1 MVMKYSHFPS
11 FYINLVKLRFF
22 ELNTSFKDSKVVG
35 TSTCKSTLEML
46 ASGIIAVYKC
56 GSLGLRCY
64 SNQIWAWLTE
74 KRRRSMKTFQSDH
87 QAVSSHLWLILK
99 KRWKYSRLF
108 LRASTIV
115 AWLKI
120 GETRQT
126 RKRRNMLLPSLAAVP
141 SLQVPAQF
149 VARQWDWPSNPSR
162 NLASYV
168 RRWVMHISRLLTI
181 CSKCMICIITQLITC
196 TWKYTIFVCTVYRK
210 LFPSAICMYLVYS
223 NVLASVINHNYIQKM
238 RVQWD
243 RSGNAANRGP
253 GFLVKLDTSVAGCS
267 STQNVFSDC
276 IMMYYVGL

>member
-1 MVMKYSHFPS
+1 MWQYDPKSPFGVSCSEVPLSTWEVSRIISEYSELHGDEILTFS
-11 FYINLVKLRFF
+11 ILVNLVKLRFF
-22 ELNTSFKDSKVVG
+22 ELNTSFKVSKVVG

-46 ASGIIAVYKC
+46 TSGIIAVYKC

-64 SNQIWAWLTE
+64 SSQIWAWLTE

-99 KRWKYSRLF
+99 RRWKYSRLF

-126 RKRRNMLLPSLAAVP
+126 RKRRNMLQWCLCFEAVVPFCHSLLQ

-168 RRWVMHISRLLTI
+168 RRWVMHISRLVSI

-223 NVLASVINHNYIQKM
+223 NYTCFRN
-238 RVQWD
+238 
-243 RSGNAANRGP
+243 
-253 GFLVKLDTSVAGCS
+253 
-267 STQNVFSDC
+267 
-276 IMMYYVGL
+276 